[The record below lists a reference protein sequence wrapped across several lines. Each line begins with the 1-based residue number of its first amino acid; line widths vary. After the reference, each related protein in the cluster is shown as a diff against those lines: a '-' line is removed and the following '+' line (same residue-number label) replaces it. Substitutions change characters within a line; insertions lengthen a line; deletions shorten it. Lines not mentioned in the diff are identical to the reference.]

1 MCATLSRKWQR
12 SFHDMNNN
20 DNIINRNVLNDEVDE
35 FGLTTDDWDVVERLR
50 DFYER
55 FLSDYFPEVDVEAV
69 IGEMDFELHP
79 SIIIHR
85 YQGYKKMAS
94 FHFGLDRND
103 KTISG
108 YILAFKK

>member
-1 MCATLSRKWQR
+1 MLSLLFISWKLH
-12 SFHDMNNN
+12 FHFLDKVAH
-20 DNIINRNVLNDEVDE
+20 IDEI
-35 FGLTTDDWDVVERLR
+35 GLTTDDWDAVERLR

-55 FLSDYFPEVDVEAV
+55 FLSNHFPEVDVEAV
-69 IGEMDFELHP
+69 IGEMDFNLHP

-85 YQGYKKMAS
+85 HQGYKKMAA
-94 FHFGLDRND
+94 FHFGLDRNG